1 MNPADNEKDKLFVME
16 TDSGEVEVS
25 LAEVKE
31 LASKGDS
38 AGMFALGMAYVFG
51 HAVEMDKEKGYDLLE
66 KSAAQGNPDAK
77 ILRIFPVLQ
86 KDPYFF
92 QCLFIK
98 AFAGICNEYF
108 RHTALDGHIYK
119 EK

>member
-51 HAVEMDKEKGYDLLE
+51 HAVEMDKEKGYDLL
-66 KSAAQGNPDAK
+66 
-77 ILRIFPVLQ
+77 
-86 KDPYFF
+86 
-92 QCLFIK
+92 
-98 AFAGICNEYF
+98 
-108 RHTALDGHIYK
+108 
-119 EK
+119 